1 MGKFGLVLSGGVAKG
16 AYEVGVIKAM
26 AERGL
31 IPDVIVGI
39 SAGALNGAM
48 MSGMIAGDE
57 FSPANV
63 HERLEETWVERVT
76 LGHFYHAYD
85 GDDFHQDLDK
95 KSLNNLFLRFGID
108 PINKVYLPT
117 KLDPNA
123 LKTLEHILRGNFISM
138 FSHAYFRQM
147 ANDFVFPHQVKRGI
161 KFSAVLS
168 NLMGETRLNEEDE
181 RIQQGWTRYEDFH
194 WYPNMSKSDG
204 FIQFSRLIDVIMAS
218 SSFPMAFSPMRLSI
232 PGSSKPGLFIDGGMA
247 DNAPI
252 GKVIAMD
259 PEVDTILVVMAT
271 TIVPPL
277 DEEPQNVFQVFN
289 RMSEM
294 LAGKF
299 IINNYHQVMK
309 VNRRIHALSQVLQK
323 DEDGQYMDSEFNELM
338 AVAAGF
344 KNLADFKRRRVVRIV
359 PLFPSTPLKGDL
371 FAGFLDKK
379 LRREYV
385 DLGYA
390 NAHELIEKRLLAGDN
405 GNMGD
410 SAFPSLAT

>member
-16 AYEVGVIKAM
+16 AYEVGVIKAL
-26 AERGL
+26 AETGMV
-31 IPDVIVGI
+31 PDVCVGI

-48 MSGMIAGDE
+48 MSGMIAGGE
-57 FSPANV
+57 FTPPV
-63 HERLEETWVERVT
+63 VKERLEETWVERVT
-76 LGHFYHAYD
+76 LSHFYHAYD

-108 PINKVYLPT
+108 PVNKVYLPT

-123 LKTLEHILRGNFISM
+123 LKTLENILRGNFISM
-138 FSHAYFRQM
+138 FSHAYFRQL
-147 ANDFVFPHQVKRGI
+147 ANDFNFPHTVKRGI

-168 NLMGETRLNEEDE
+168 NLMGETSLDETDE
-181 RIQQGWTRYEDFH
+181 RIKQGWTRYEDFH

-204 FIQFSRLIDVIMAS
+204 FIQYSRLIDVIMAS

-252 GKVIAMD
+252 GKVIGLD
-259 PEVDTILVVMAT
+259 PDVDTILVVMAT

-277 DEEPQNVFQVFN
+277 EEEPQNVFQVFN

-299 IINNYHQVMK
+299 IINNYHKVMK
-309 VNRRIHALSQVLQK
+309 VNRRIQALGQVLQK
-323 DEDGQYMDSEFNELM
+323 DEDGQYLDSEFNELM
-338 AVAAGF
+338 SVAAGF
-344 KNLADFKRRRVVRIV
+344 TNLADFRRRRVVRIV

-385 DLGYA
+385 DMGYA
-390 NAHELIEKRLLAGDN
+390 NAMETIQKRLLAPDGPGTPDP
-405 GNMGD
+405 
-410 SAFPSLAT
+410 AFPSFAG

>member
-1 MGKFGLVLSGGVAKG
+1 
-16 AYEVGVIKAM
+16 
-26 AERGL
+26 
-31 IPDVIVGI
+31 
-39 SAGALNGAM
+39 
-48 MSGMIAGDE
+48 
-57 FSPANV
+57 
-63 HERLEETWVERVT
+63 
-76 LGHFYHAYD
+76 
-85 GDDFHQDLDK
+85 
-95 KSLNNLFLRFGID
+95 
-108 PINKVYLPT
+108 
-117 KLDPNA
+117 
-123 LKTLEHILRGNFISM
+123 
-138 FSHAYFRQM
+138 M

-181 RIQQGWTRYEDFH
+181 RIHQGWTRYEDFH

-232 PGSSKPGLFIDGGMA
+232 PGTSKPGLFIDGGMA

-252 GKVIAMD
+252 GKVIGLD
-259 PEVDTILVVMAT
+259 PDVDTILVVMAT

-277 DEEPQNVFQVFN
+277 EEEPQNVFQVFN

-410 SAFPSLAT
+410 SAFPSMAT